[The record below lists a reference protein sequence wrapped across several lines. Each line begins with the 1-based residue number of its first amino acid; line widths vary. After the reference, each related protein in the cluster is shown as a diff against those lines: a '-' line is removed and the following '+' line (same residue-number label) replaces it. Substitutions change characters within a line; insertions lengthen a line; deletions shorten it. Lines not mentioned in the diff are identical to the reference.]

1 MKSDSCYKLYNKI
14 PLLLEGRMNK
24 MNKKEQEMIKIIAET
39 TKESSEVVNKA
50 WESIK
55 TRAVACAIETMEA
68 NSDEAALKII
78 NRLAES
84 WGSMTKE
91 EQEETSKVIAGRFQM
106 GRFMALLEGLSQ
118 KKESENEQ

>member
-1 MKSDSCYKLYNKI
+1 
-14 PLLLEGRMNK
+14 

>member
-1 MKSDSCYKLYNKI
+1 
-14 PLLLEGRMNK
+14 MNK
-24 MNKKEQEMIKIIAET
+24 EEQEMIKIIAET

-55 TRAVACAIETMEA
+55 ARTVAYTIETMEA
-68 NSDEAALKII
+68 NGGEAALKII

-91 EQEETSKVIAGRFQM
+91 EQEEASKTIVGRFQM
-106 GRFMALLEGLSQ
+106 GRFMVLLEGLSQ
-118 KKESENEQ
+118 KKENGK